1 MVKAGP
7 NVLTALQEVHEKTA
21 ADCSS
26 HVILQMGKLR
36 PGKGERLSGVFALG
50 LASPCLPCQPC
61 LGHLQGQ
68 QVGGGGS
75 GSRQK

>member
-7 NVLTALQEVHEKTA
+7 SVLTALQEVPEKTA
-21 ADCSS
+21 TDCSS
-26 HVILQMGKLR
+26 RVVLQVGKLR

-50 LASPCLPCQPC
+50 LDSPQPC

>member
-1 MVKAGP
+1 MAVDG
-7 NVLTALQEVHEKTA
+7 
-21 ADCSS
+21 SS
-26 HVILQMGKLR
+26 RVILQMGKLR
-36 PGKGERLSGVFALG
+36 PGKREREYLSGVFGLG
-50 LASPCLPCQPC
+50 LDSPHQAC

>member
-50 LASPCLPCQPC
+50 LASPHQPC